1 MITNAVELAQAIIDD
16 PGHVADCMQ
25 RIGRFGGQHETSTV
39 LSHSVDVWWRL
50 HDIRQVRRVTF
61 FGLIHDCHELI
72 TGDATRGHAGLKMKA
87 KQNDIDKELRALLG
101 IDLTESELD
110 LIHEIDIAS
119 GSDEYDHGAAVK
131 YWYETY
137 MQQKCWFVYQCNAWT
152 NR

>member
-1 MITNAVELAQAIIDD
+1 MITNAAELAQAIIDD

-72 TGDATRGHAGLKMKA
+72 TGDATRGHTGMKMKA

-101 IDLTESELD
+101 IDLTESEFD
-110 LIHEIDIAS
+110 LIHKVDMAS
-119 GSDEYDHGAAVK
+119 GEDEHAHGAAVK
-131 YWYETY
+131 YWCRHYLE
-137 MQQKCWFVYQCNAWT
+137 QKVRFVHLCNEWT